1 MNRIAILTVT
11 ALIMTAT
18 GILGT
23 VTISGTV
30 FAQLDKDNGA
40 SELTPKEEPKIP
52 GWDPD
57 RAEEDAPGQEAEI
70 PVPQP
75 PIPGPPCD
83 PCADDLSPGKK
94 GLESGIIGPM

>member
-1 MNRIAILTVT
+1 MAMNRIAILTVT

-18 GILGT
+18 GILGI
-23 VTISGTV
+23 VTISGTA
-30 FAQLDKDNGA
+30 FAQLDKDPGA

-57 RAEEDAPGQEAEI
+57 RAEEDAPGIEAEDPSEI
-70 PVPQP
+70 P
-75 PIPGPPCD
+75 PGHCIG
-83 PCADDLSPGKK
+83 CADDLAPGKE